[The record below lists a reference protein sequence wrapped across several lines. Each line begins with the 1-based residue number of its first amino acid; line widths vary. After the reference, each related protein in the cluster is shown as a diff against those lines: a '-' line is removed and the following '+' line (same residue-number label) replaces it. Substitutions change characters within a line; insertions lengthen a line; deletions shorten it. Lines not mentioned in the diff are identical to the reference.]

1 MRDVDASF
9 VRTALADLALGDDV
23 VAAATARAIA
33 AAEAWPHVIALAV
46 QWRVVPQVYEALGR
60 CGAIDDFDAGLRARL
75 RSQVFA
81 QALHSASIVRTCS
94 LVQELLAQA
103 GVISVA
109 IKGIATIATIYG
121 AASRRMVAD
130 VDLVIEEDRL
140 APARTALEGAGFAD
154 ISPPFEAHV
163 AAIGYSR
170 YLHNYARTF
179 VRDGAEIDLHWQF
192 GPRPPAALSARRIL
206 ERSVEVPAERVNVR
220 VSGPIETALVAVHH
234 ALRNS
239 FPATSTPKDAA
250 DLAMWWQRFGD
261 AQGDAL
267 IAAALESGLASSML
281 ALGRVIAQRNAE
293 AAISRGVTTMEAT
306 LSRTERREAE
316 RLRSFVERNLRGESP
331 DNTTVELLAPAV
343 FTRSI
348 VGPLLRNARRGERNP
363 QGDGA
368 ETPGVRR
375 PLLVR
380 ICGRLAR
387 AGRIGRELL
396 RLERVAS
403 YRAVA
408 RAQSRFH

>member
-1 MRDVDASF
+1 
-9 VRTALADLALGDDV
+9 
-23 VAAATARAIA
+23 
-33 AAEAWPHVIALAV
+33 
-46 QWRVVPQVYEALGR
+46 
-60 CGAIDDFDAGLRARL
+60 
-75 RSQVFA
+75 
-81 QALHSASIVRTCS
+81 
-94 LVQELLAQA
+94 
-103 GVISVA
+103 
-109 IKGIATIATIYG
+109 
-121 AASRRMVAD
+121 
-130 VDLVIEEDRL
+130 
-140 APARTALEGAGFAD
+140 
-154 ISPPFEAHV
+154 
-163 AAIGYSR
+163 
-170 YLHNYARTF
+170 
-179 VRDGAEIDLHWQF
+179 
-192 GPRPPAALSARRIL
+192 
-206 ERSVEVPAERVNVR
+206 
-220 VSGPIETALVAVHH
+220 
-234 ALRNS
+234 
-239 FPATSTPKDAA
+239 
-250 DLAMWWQRFGD
+250 
-261 AQGDAL
+261 
-267 IAAALESGLASSML
+267 
-281 ALGRVIAQRNAE
+281 
-293 AAISRGVTTMEAT
+293 MEAP